1 MKILISVVLWSVS
14 IISFLFIHTRTET
27 GLIMLVLIAG
37 LAWIQLKGNNKKTW
51 LVGLLVI
58 AGISELGWILFHVQA
73 LYVMAQMAVLI
84 VVVYF
89 LTIDRKVTFK
99 GKSLVKQ
106 IGIVVGVIMGAIG
119 VGLSSY
125 LTLVF
130 VEPLALTTLTSEGNV
145 TEAKTGLS
153 ALENGMSLTTNV
165 QYGTTYPNSFL
176 DIYETTVE
184 AENTPTFIY
193 VHGGGFIFGDKLLGD
208 PFGNTSGLDDYYNSL
223 LEQGYNV
230 VSVNYALAS
239 EYKYPTPIYQLSE
252 AVSYLKEHA
261 AEYDLDMSQVVFGGG
276 SAGGQIV
283 GQFAA
288 LQTNEAY
295 RNEMKIKQ
303 SLKPAEIKAVVFNS
317 AVLDISGMNKIGP
330 FYVDWFMDAAA
341 RAYMGSENID
351 NDVNV
356 VQSNVIEHVT
366 KTFPPSYI
374 DDGSEGSLADQAT
387 ELNERLTE
395 LGVYNELY
403 IVEGA
408 NHSYEIGVT
417 QDAKDNLK
425 RQIEFLN
432 KVNP

>member
-1 MKILISVVLWSVS
+1 MKKVLSIALWIVS
-14 IISFLFIHTRTET
+14 IVSLLFIHSRTET
-27 GLIMLVLIAG
+27 GMVMIVLIAV
-37 LAWIQLKGNNKKTW
+37 LAWMQMKETKKKNW

-58 AGISELGWILFHVQA
+58 AGVSELLWILFQTPFF
-73 LYVMAQMAVLI
+73 YVLGQLIILVI
-84 VVVYF
+84 VVYLLF
-89 LTIDRKVTFK
+89 IDRKVPFK
-99 GKSLVKQ
+99 EKSTWLKSGT
-106 IGIVVGVIMGAIG
+106 IAGVLIAIIG

-125 LTLVF
+125 LTVVF
-130 VEPLALTTLTSEGNV
+130 IEPLALTRLSSEGNV
-145 TEAKTGLS
+145 TEAKTEVTT
-153 ALENGMSLTTNV
+153 LESGVTLTTDI
-165 QYGTTYPNSFL
+165 QYGTTYPSSFL
-176 DIYETTVE
+176 DVYETTVKTG
-184 AENTPTFIY
+184 NTPTFIY
-193 VHGGGFIFGDKLLGD
+193 VHGGGFIFGDKLHGD
-208 PFGNTSGLDDYYNSL
+208 PFGDTNGLNDYYNSL
-223 LEQGYNV
+223 LAQGYNV
-230 VSVNYALAS
+230 VSLNYALAS
-239 EYKYPTPIYQLSE
+239 KYKYPTPIYQLSE

-261 AEYDLDMSQVVFGGG
+261 DEYDLDMSNVVFGGG

-295 RNEMKIKQ
+295 RNEMKINQ

-317 AVLDISGMNKIGP
+317 AVLDISGMNKVGP

-356 VQSNVIEHVT
+356 DQSNVIDHVT

-408 NHSYEIGVT
+408 GHSYEIGVT
-417 QDAKDNLK
+417 QDAKDNMK
-425 RQIEFLN
+425 RQIDFLN

>member
-1 MKILISVVLWSVS
+1 MKKVLSIALWIVS
-14 IISFLFIHTRTET
+14 IVSLLFIHTRAET
-27 GLIMLVLIAG
+27 GMVMIALIVG
-37 LAWIQLKGNNKKTW
+37 LAWMQMKETNKKNWLIGLLSVAGVSELFWILMQTPFFYVLGKLLILVIVVYLLFIDKRVPFKEKSTW
-51 LVGLLVI
+51 LKSGTIVG
-58 AGISELGWILFHVQA
+58 IL
-73 LYVMAQMAVLI
+73 I
-84 VVVYF
+84 
-89 LTIDRKVTFK
+89 TI
-99 GKSLVKQ
+99 
-106 IGIVVGVIMGAIG
+106 IG

-125 LTLVF
+125 LTVVF
-130 VEPLALTTLTSEGNV
+130 IEPLALTRLSSEGNV
-145 TEAKTGLS
+145 TETKTEVA
-153 ALENGMSLTTNV
+153 ALENGVALTTDI
-165 QYGTTYPNSFL
+165 QYGTTYPSSFL
-176 DIYETTVE
+176 DVYETTVE

-208 PFGNTSGLDDYYNSL
+208 PFGNTSGLDDYYNSF

-252 AVSYLKEHA
+252 AVSYLKENA
-261 AEYDLDMSQVVFGGG
+261 AEYDLDMSNVVFGGG

-303 SLKPAEIKAVVFNS
+303 SLEPAEIKAVVFNS

-374 DDGSEGSLADQAT
+374 DDGTEGSLADQAT
-387 ELNERLTE
+387 DLNERLTE

-408 NHSYEIGVT
+408 SHSYEIGVT

-425 RQIEFLN
+425 RQIDFLN